1 MPSPVDVADGDPG
14 WLATRR
20 RKRSVDDGMRTVEY
34 TRGRLYNVR
43 RIDTNRHA
51 LPGCTHVQ
59 RENTLIQSTGGNP
72 ISISMAHRLD
82 RRFPQT
88 PFIHSIHYCS
98 IPFIHSTPFIHSIP
112 FRSYRMASNAQ
123 DAVPGTLQQGLKD
136 GWFTELS
143 SMWPGQGM
151 SFKVNEVVHTDR
163 SDFQVRAVCG
173 VQCAVCGC
181 MWCAWRAWFGHA
193 ATPRHLFAWICVDLR
208 GIEGFRDGR
217 CWRGYL

>member
-1 MPSPVDVADGDPG
+1 
-14 WLATRR
+14 
-20 RKRSVDDGMRTVEY
+20 
-34 TRGRLYNVR
+34 
-43 RIDTNRHA
+43 
-51 LPGCTHVQ
+51 
-59 RENTLIQSTGGNP
+59 
-72 ISISMAHRLD
+72 MAHRLD
-82 RRFPQT
+82 RPFPQT

-173 VQCAVCGC
+173 VRCAVCGC

-193 ATPRHLFAWICVDLR
+193 ATPRHLFTWICVDLC

>member
-1 MPSPVDVADGDPG
+1 MGRDASTKAQ
-14 WLATRR
+14 
-20 RKRSVDDGMRTVEY
+20 
-34 TRGRLYNVR
+34 RGRRDAHGGIHPWSVVQR
-43 RIDTNRHA
+43 TTNRHA

-59 RENTLIQSTGGNP
+59 RENTSIQSTGGNP

-82 RRFPQT
+82 RPFPRT
-88 PFIHSIHYCS
+88 PFIHSIHS
-98 IPFIHSTPFIHSIP
+98 IQSIPFIHSIP

-173 VQCAVCGC
+173 MRCAVCSVRCAVCGC

-208 GIEGFRDGR
+208 GFAWD
-217 CWRGYL
+217 RGIQGWKMLAGVFVDTR